1 MIQAFV
7 DEFTSGKFLLTLIGG
22 IVFAYVA
29 CMQIIKPEV
38 TASILVMIFI
48 SYFQK
53 QVETNRGKTTT
64 QVTENKTTEV
74 K

>member
-1 MIQAFV
+1 MTTKEIIIAKV
-7 DEFTSGKFLLTLIGG
+7 TSGKFWLTIIGG

-29 CMQIIKPEV
+29 CKQIIKPEV

-53 QVETNRGKTTT
+53 SPET
-64 QVTENKTTEV
+64 NKTTEG